1 MRLWSN
7 NMRWAVTI
15 AIAILSSWLMAAPLA
30 AQSAWQVG
38 YSEADVTPAAGE
50 AMLAGFGRPR
60 QVQGSLAPLRAQVL
74 ALQDQSGRRAMLFAA
89 DVLGF
94 SRVSV
99 EVLRRKI
106 EKAHGVVPSAVC
118 FAASHTHWGPAINYR
133 TNFTIGGLNV
143 WY

>member
-1 MRLWSN
+1 MRKQMQPWSD
-7 NMRWAVTI
+7 NMRWTLI
-15 AIAILSSWLMAAPLA
+15 IGTAILFGWLMASPLP
-30 AQSAWQVG
+30 AQSTWQIG
-38 YSEADVTPAAGE
+38 YADADITPAAGE

-106 EKAHGVVPSAVC
+106 EKAHGIDPSAVC

-133 TNFTIGGLNV
+133 TNFTIG
-143 WY
+143 